1 MTLRVKLKRLEET
14 VHRCSVEIL
23 FCKKTVKIHR
33 KTPAMACCFC
43 YNKANKIDIEQ
54 FFKDVLRIIHSL
66 LDRWPEGLYMSILD
80 IKRLPCGDCK
90 TSQIIIWLDITV
102 AAAQIKIHKSDKN
115 VWINANILVICLL
128 WSNFM
133 KYCASFDLN

>member
-1 MTLRVKLKRLEET
+1 
-14 VHRCSVEIL
+14 
-23 FCKKTVKIHR
+23 
-33 KTPAMACCFC
+33 
-43 YNKANKIDIEQ
+43 
-54 FFKDVLRIIHSL
+54 
-66 LDRWPEGLYMSILD
+66 MSILD

-102 AAAQIKIHKSDKN
+102 AAAQIKIHKLDKN
-115 VWINANILVICLL
+115 VWINANILLNCLL